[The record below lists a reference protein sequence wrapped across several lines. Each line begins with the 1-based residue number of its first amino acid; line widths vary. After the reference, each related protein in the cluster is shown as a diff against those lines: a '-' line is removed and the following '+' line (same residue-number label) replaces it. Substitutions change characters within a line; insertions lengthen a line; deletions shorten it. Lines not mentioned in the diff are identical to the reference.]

1 MVPCASKWINSS
13 SHRSLKGIVAYSSSA
28 SLCYRMSI
36 TEQLKQRP
44 PTVNKQCKES
54 IVERG
59 CPLVTVLLLYCRE
72 LCLRRLMLL
81 LSSLWSLTLE
91 AFLIGVHC
99 KRRYINV

>member
-28 SLCYRMSI
+28 ALCYRMSI

-44 PTVNKQCKES
+44 PPMNKQCKES
-54 IVERG
+54 IVECG
-59 CPLVTVLLLYCRE
+59 FPLVTVLLLYCRE
-72 LCLRRLMLL
+72 LWTKVCLRRLMLL

-91 AFLIGVHC
+91 AFLIG
-99 KRRYINV
+99 